1 VYTTVNAVAHNLV
14 YDAATTG
21 LTLCNPRE
29 HINLGAS
36 SGIEKW
42 QLSINSQSADQEWM
56 IPLGVMSSLGS
67 VLRVNIS
74 TPTPWV

>member
-36 SGIEKW
+36 SGIEK
-42 QLSINSQSADQEWM
+42 
-56 IPLGVMSSLGS
+56 
-67 VLRVNIS
+67 
-74 TPTPWV
+74 